1 MGSHT
6 PGKLPAIV
14 LTKLKDG
21 WHGDGGGLYLFVRG
35 TSRSWVFRYT
45 GTDGKRR
52 NMGLGSLAA
61 VGLSEARRLAL
72 QARQQV
78 HHPTEPVDPVAVR
91 RAQVNERRLVK
102 AREMTFE
109 ECAMACIE
117 AKRHEWKNPKH
128 IAQWMSTL
136 ETYAYPL
143 MGKLPVNSIDT
154 DLVVKCLQPIWTT
167 KTETA
172 ARLRGRIETVL
183 AWATTSKYRQGDNPA
198 RWRGHLDTLLA
209 KPSKIAKVEHFSALA
224 YQSVPSFM
232 VELRAKEGLG
242 VKALEFAI
250 LTAARSGEV
259 RMATWSEIDI
269 DRKEW
274 VIPAGRMKAGK
285 EHTVPLSKSA
295 LDLLRNLPK
304 LEGCELIFP
313 SATKENKPLSD
324 MTLTSILRRM
334 GHTDITVH
342 GFRSSFRDWAGDT
355 THFPKEVIENA
366 LAHRLKDKAEAAYAR
381 STQLAKRRELMDAW
395 AVYCSTPQVSA
406 DLKKS
411 NYDGIVNLI
420 KKK

>member
-61 VGLSEARRLAL
+61 VGLSEARKLAL
-72 QARQQV
+72 DARQQV
-78 HHPTEPVDPVAVR
+78 HHPTTPVDPVAVR
-91 RAQVNERRLVK
+91 RAQVNERRLAK

-109 ECAMACIE
+109 ECATACID

-136 ETYAYPL
+136 ETYAYPF

-259 RMATWSEIDI
+259 RMATWSEVDL

-285 EHTVPLSKSA
+285 EHTVPLSNAA

-313 SATKENKPLSD
+313 SVTKENKPLSD

-334 GHTDITVH
+334 GQKDITVH

-366 LAHRLKDKAEAAYAR
+366 LAHQLKDKAEAAYAR
-381 STQLAKRRELMDAW
+381 STQLAKRRDLMDAW
-395 AVYCSTPQVSA
+395 ALYCSAQNSSA
-406 DLKKS
+406 EPKIS
-411 NYDGIVNLI
+411 RYAGIASLVRR
-420 KKK
+420 

>member
-61 VGLSEARRLAL
+61 VGLSEARKLAL
-72 QARQQV
+72 EARQQV
-78 HHPTEPVDPVAVR
+78 HHPTAPVDPVAVR
-91 RAQVNERRLVK
+91 RAQVNERRL
-102 AREMTFE
+102 ARARKMTFE
-109 ECAMACIE
+109 ECATACIE

-224 YQSVPSFM
+224 YQSLPSFM

-274 VIPAGRMKAGK
+274 VIPAARMKAGK
-285 EHTVPLSKSA
+285 EHAVPLSRSA
-295 LDLLRNLPK
+295 VDLLRNLPK
-304 LEGCELIFP
+304 QEGCELVFP

-334 GHTDITVH
+334 GHADITVH

-366 LAHRLKDKAEAAYAR
+366 LAHQLKDKAEAAYAR
-381 STQLAKRRELMDAW
+381 STQLSKRRELMDAW
-395 AVYCSTPQVSA
+395 AAYCSTSPVSTE
-406 DLKKS
+406 LKVSK
-411 NYDGIVNLI
+411 YAQIGNLI